1 MRLTITFHHTT
12 EDGFKIYCLEDM
24 SKEEY
29 NDGRIIIYAVKEW
42 CESMRDKMIKE
53 ASKPKFIQEELDI

>member
-1 MRLTITFHHTT
+1 MRFTITYYNTT

-42 CESMRDKMIKE
+42 CEQLRTKMIKE
-53 ASKPKFIQEELDI
+53 ANEPKQLRMELDI